1 MLSKIYNLS
10 FSVLCIF
17 IFWTHICPFL
27 ILNGHYVRSGKKC
40 DIFSDV
46 NTPKI
51 PHLPVELFMMLVP
64 FCDQS
69 ASVHTI
75 SFVRSTVIF
84 FLTYLYSNSVDTMPT
99 IRVSLNQFSGLTGQG
114 KKETLHVKFF
124 LFNLKAYFLSLGPV
138 GLETSTHKTVQWP

>member
-1 MLSKIYNLS
+1 MYFYILN
-10 FSVLCIF
+10 
-17 IFWTHICPFL
+17 ICPLL

-40 DIFSDV
+40 DIFSEM

-51 PHLPVELFMMLVP
+51 LHLPVELFMMLVP

-75 SFVRSTVIF
+75 LFVRSTVIF

-99 IRVSLNQFSGLTGQG
+99 IRASISKSIFWTNRSR
-114 KKETLHVKFF
+114 
-124 LFNLKAYFLSLGPV
+124 
-138 GLETSTHKTVQWP
+138 

>member
-1 MLSKIYNLS
+1 MRHLQWCEY
-10 FSVLCIF
+10 
-17 IFWTHICPFL
+17 
-27 ILNGHYVRSGKKC
+27 R
-40 DIFSDV
+40 
-46 NTPKI
+46 TPKI

-75 SFVRSTVIF
+75 LFVRSTVIF
-84 FLTYLYSNSVDTMPT
+84 FFTYLYSNSVDTMPT

-124 LFNLKAYFLSLGPV
+124 LFNLRAYFIYLSLW
-138 GLETSTHKTVQWP
+138 VQLDLKLQPIKQCSDLKPQFSKVRVKPQFFKGQGQVNSR

>member
-1 MLSKIYNLS
+1 M
-10 FSVLCIF
+10 
-17 IFWTHICPFL
+17 
-27 ILNGHYVRSGKKC
+27 
-40 DIFSDV
+40 

-84 FLTYLYSNSVDTMPT
+84 FFTYLYSNSVDTMPT

-138 GLETSTHKTVQWP
+138 GLETSTHKTVQ

>member
-1 MLSKIYNLS
+1 
-10 FSVLCIF
+10 
-17 IFWTHICPFL
+17 
-27 ILNGHYVRSGKKC
+27 
-40 DIFSDV
+40 
-46 NTPKI
+46 
-51 PHLPVELFMMLVP
+51 MMLVP

-84 FLTYLYSNSVDTMPT
+84 FFAYLYSNSVDTMPT

-138 GLETSTHKTVQWP
+138 GLETSTQTVQ